1 MENSSNQQQ
10 KKDWKKKGLG
20 WIPDYP
26 DLRDYSLDDEENIEK
41 QLRFKIE
48 GRTGDVEKLVEN
60 LINFISDLI
69 SKNNLLQE
77 ERIKEFKNQIFGNV
91 LFAKVKVHKFLRE
104 SLELETRI
112 NHQYPCNPIK
122 YERILSSQIV
132 DLKKYLGILSMKR
145 YLSSSEKG
153 SGNVDFDNPVE
164 IVDWMRK
171 AEYDSTTKSLV
182 KDFQSRSNILVDGI
196 VGIETYTTLN
206 EYFSDQKKLS
216 QREDSGTNTN
226 KKGLSEI
233 KFFAVTSLISRTEF
247 EIILDILKSKF
258 IEQICKEFTEYI
270 KNNSYKNT
278 EIQVHELQN
287 KIFECDFLETIIDAK
302 NSYLF
307 EEMEIFKKLEVK
319 YLNIFKEEIKAFF
332 INNGDD
338 NSNIVE
344 VLHNSSVT
352 EPIFSV
358 LMRIISPLLS
368 QWSNTSN
375 IVEVLQ
381 NSSVTEPIF
390 SVIIRIISP
399 LSQWSNLNWEE
410 MIKKGFDKFE
420 KIANRQ
426 IITNNS
432 NPEPGYSTEELVK
445 SAISQVISLMKLEIS
460 SFIEQKDKGDESDL
474 FVYFLL
480 KKYLNQ
486 FEKYTS
492 EAENEIKVSKGKELK
507 TNILDKQEVFEIE
520 LPFNYGNNPST
531 PENKEPKQSKDLFK
545 TIILQIPVIISNSYL
560 NKLTKFY
567 EENKPPKKLYF
578 LLPAVVDLSFWF
590 SPVRDQGSLNS
601 CTAFAAIAL
610 LEYFENRNFGKSTD
624 ASPLFLYKAARNK
637 MNVEGDVGVSI
648 RETIKVLALFGVP
661 PEQSWPYEEDKVD
674 EEPPPY
680 CYAYAQNYKTLKYFL
695 LDYAG
700 ITTESLLFQVKAV
713 LAAGFPCIFGLTLYT
728 SAYEETNS
736 TKGHI
741 PYPDPNKDK
750 VVGGHTAVVVGYDDY
765 KFIRCADRKHYSR
778 GALLI
783 RNSWGTEWGMNGY
796 GWLPYDYV
804 LAGLTAAWW
813 SLLKAEWF
821 DESNFGSA
829 RKGGGG
835 PDPDTP
841 GSAGTSPPR
850 PSP

>member
-26 DLRDYSLDDEENIEK
+26 DFRDYSLEDEENIEK
-41 QLRFKIE
+41 KLRFKIE
-48 GRTGDVEKLVEN
+48 ERTHDFEKVVEN
-60 LINFISDLI
+60 LIDLI
-69 SKNNLLQE
+69 SKLSVQNGLEKDKIQQ
-77 ERIKEFKNQIFGNV
+77 FKNQIFGNV

-104 SLELETRI
+104 MSENSDKI
-112 NHQYPCNPIK
+112 NQYPCNPIK
-122 YERILSSQIV
+122 YESILSNEIVELKNYLAILLRRGYLSPSDSV
-132 DLKKYLGILSMKR
+132 DLK
-145 YLSSSEKG
+145 
-153 SGNVDFDNPVE
+153 DFDDPGELVN
-164 IVDWMRK
+164 WMREQK
-171 AEYDSTTKSLV
+171 YDSTTKSLV
-182 KDFQSRSNILVDGI
+182 KDFQRRSNILADGI
-196 VGIETYTTLN
+196 VGLETYTTFN
-206 EYFSDQKKLS
+206 EYFSDQKKLL
-216 QREDSGTNTN
+216 QL
-226 KKGLSEI
+226 KKYVEPPKSTLTKSLSKI
-233 KFFAVTSLISRTEF
+233 KFFAVSSLISRTEF
-247 EIILDILKSKF
+247 EIILDIFKF
-258 IEQICKEFTEYI
+258 KVIEQICKEFTDYI
-270 KNNSYKNT
+270 KNHSYKNT
-278 EIQVHELQN
+278 EIQVNELQ
-287 KIFECDFLETIIDAK
+287 KKVFECDFLETIIDAGAG

-307 EEMEIFKKLEVK
+307 EEMEIFNKLEVK
-319 YLNIFKEEIKAFF
+319 YLKSKEEIKAFF

-338 NSNIVE
+338 ASNIVE
-344 VLHNSSVT
+344 GLQYLSGT

-358 LMRIISPLLS
+358 LSRILSPLLC
-368 QWSNTSN
+368 QLSNTSN
-375 IVEVLQ
+375 IVERLQ

-390 SVIIRIISP
+390 SVVIQMISP
-399 LSQWSNLNWEE
+399 LSQWSNLTWEE
-410 MIKKGFDKFE
+410 MIKKGFEKFE
-420 KIANRQ
+420 NIANSKVS
-426 IITNNS
+426 TNNS

-460 SFIEQKDKGDESDL
+460 SFIEQEGKKDENEL

-480 KKYLNQ
+480 KKYLNR

-492 EAENEIKVSKGKELK
+492 GAEKEIKDSKDKDLK

-520 LPFNYGNNPST
+520 LTFNYGDNPST
-531 PENKEPKQSKDLFK
+531 PENKEQKRPKDLFK
-545 TIILQIPVIISNSYL
+545 TLDLHIPLIINNSYF
-560 NKLTKFY
+560 NKFK
-567 EENKPPKKLYF
+567 ENNEKKKPPTKLYF

-610 LEYFENRNFGKSTD
+610 LEYFEKINFGESTD
-624 ASPLFLYKAARNK
+624 ASPLFLYKAARQK
-637 MNVEGDVGVSI
+637 MDVKGDVGASI

-661 PEQSWPYEEDKVD
+661 PEESWPYEEDKVD

-700 ITTESLLFQVKAV
+700 ITTETLLFQVKAV

-736 TKGHI
+736 KKGHI

-778 GALLI
+778 GAFLI
-783 RNSWGTEWGMNGY
+783 RNSWGTEWGINGY

-804 LAGLTAAWW
+804 LAGLTSAWW

-829 RKGGGG
+829 RPGGDGN
-835 PDPDTP
+835 PDTP
-841 GSAGTSPPR
+841 GSSH
-850 PSP
+850 